1 MKVNFEFIL
10 GVGGCIV
17 GLLGVGYAMGSKKKV
32 NDICKKI
39 DKSIDD
45 ISNDIDIDISDKIID
60 DAVDNAVA
68 REVGKQVSNAT
79 QRIITNVKN
88 DMHTQ
93 VKTAVDEEYKNI
105 RGSVTD
111 KISKEVSNMNMR
123 TLSDEVVEKAKKAAM
138 EKFDTDLNSI
148 LDKYTRDLDN
158 VSKIYSSIANSMSRD
173 NDKAIT
179 FRM

>member
-88 DMHTQ
+88 DMHAQ

-111 KISKEVSNMNMR
+111 KISKEVSKINMKE
-123 TLSDEVVEKAKKAAM
+123 LSNDVVEKAKETVM
-138 EKFDTDLNSI
+138 EKFDNDLDDI
-148 LDKYTRDLDN
+148 LEKYNRDLDN
-158 VSKIYSSIANSMSRD
+158 VSKIYKSIANTMSKD
-173 NDKAIT
+173 DDKAIT
-179 FRM
+179 FKM

>member
-88 DMHTQ
+88 DMHAQ

-111 KISKEVSNMNMR
+111 KIAKEVSKINMKE
-123 TLSDEVVEKAKKAAM
+123 LSNDVVEKAKEAVM
-138 EKFDTDLNSI
+138 EKFDTDLDDI
-148 LDKYTRDLDN
+148 LEKYNRDLDN
-158 VSKIYSSIANSMSRD
+158 VSKIYKSIANTMSKD

-179 FRM
+179 FKM